1 MKKIVFLLIFMCA
14 TLSGFAQDIKY
25 ENGMLMLTVKHTKV
39 VQDGDRFIYSG
50 DILELKARN
59 FYDNNT
65 TYRLCASKPIYNYI
79 ATGGKQ
85 NQQNQIGTAGSGKL
99 VFHKTDSIVTL
110 ADSVKNKRFT
120 FEPFNPNDSV
130 HRNIMYKMARL
141 HVNISDTA
149 EVHKGDTVNA
159 TIRFDNKLWS
169 WTGVIMAGD
178 IVVSDTISVSNEGST
193 SAKIYIPNVGKQDI
207 YMSGYF
213 KHDHFPFSDKKQCF
227 SIEAKELEN
236 PTICQ
241 QCKNFWQEYIA
252 PYLLQIVIYCI
263 VIIIIAIIF
272 VETVLLLAK
281 KRRAKQTV
289 PVGGGESA
297 AGGQAASTI
306 DDQKSGESQESVVE
320 SNTGDTKKPEID
332 YAVLLQEKEDAIM
345 LIAKELGLPSNN
357 ADAEQ
362 LLGAI
367 KELQNKVNEPKIVDP
382 NKKEPE
388 TVGVEYKDAVG
399 KIAKKFNKSEKE
411 FMDAVSKDNGVT
423 PLFAA
428 YLVTQ
433 VYDHV
438 NNKQRTLKEYIS
450 GNDSDIDKFFSEIAK
465 EINKLN
471 TIQNSSFKDLV
482 KNRFTSVQKEQLVK
496 FMCEALHEETFPKD
510 LKADDFKNYFN
521 ELSTFVDNAKTTV
534 SPVNAVDEA
543 AEQKRAEELK
553 EKLQEEIGK
562 SVFDEIKNRLNE
574 CLDCN
579 KIETEDKNEFISHIA
594 DLLSSAYKTE
604 EEISQKAEELS
615 REKIA
620 AANECIGK
628 LTEEKD
634 NLQGQLNDATSKNTE
649 LGNKLDEVNKQNEQF
664 EKDIATANESIGKLT
679 EEKGALQ
686 GQLDTAN
693 SNNTSLSKELGEV
706 KKINKELSGANSQ
719 LEDDLN
725 AERNKLKN
733 EKSAHGETVTK
744 LEAYL
749 NAYIDNMRDI
759 FARVSDFVAN
769 AAKDKNEKL
778 ADFIADNILENR
790 IYGLTDFDEK
800 LKKLLKEAR
809 GKNGGVMPVD
819 DVKQKVCDAFESC
832 LSETDP
838 TWIDML
844 ARLYSYTQVDFLN
857 EAFVKQGLD
866 TKKIVVAFQSTQVL
880 LGMLGI
886 EITYPELFYDVF
898 DQDIY
903 KHKAG
908 LNITGYLPGIEDEIQ
923 SRASEGVIVDL
934 RTVGYK
940 INGEIKELPVVAKYY

>member
-14 TLSGFAQDIKY
+14 TLSGFAQDIKQDIKY
-25 ENGMLMLTVKHTKV
+25 ENGMLIVKHPKV

-50 DILELKARN
+50 DSLKLDAKLM
-59 FYDNNT
+59 FG
-65 TYRLCASKPIYNYI
+65 SGNYTN
-79 ATGGKQ
+79 TGGV
-85 NQQNQIGTAGSGKL
+85 NLEA
-99 VFHKTDSIVTL
+99 TDSIYYFKNNGWERSKKFLNAKSGYLLLKKSDGIVKVD
-110 ADSVKNKRFT
+110 DSSKNKAYY
-120 FEPFNPNDSV
+120 FEPFLPEDSV
-130 HRNIMYKMARL
+130 YRDIMYKQAGL
-141 HVNISDTA
+141 HVDIRNTE

-159 TIRFDNKLWS
+159 TISFKNKNWS
-169 WTGVIMAGD
+169 WTGVIMTKTT
-178 IVVSDTISVSNEGST
+178 VVSDTISVSNGVST
-193 SAKIYIPNVGKQDI
+193 PAKIYIPNVGKQDI
-207 YMSGYF
+207 YMSGDF

-227 SIEAKELEN
+227 SIEAKELA
-236 PTICQ
+236 IWQ
-241 QCKNFWQEYIA
+241 QCINFCQEYIA
-252 PYLLQIVIYCI
+252 PYLLQIVIC
-263 VIIIIAIIF
+263 VFIAIIF
-272 VETVLLLAK
+272 FVAISWLVK
-281 KRRAKQTV
+281 NRRAKQTV
-289 PVGGGESA
+289 PVGGGEPA

-306 DDQKSGESQESVVE
+306 DGQKSGESQESVVE

-332 YAVLLQEKEDAIM
+332 YAVLLQEKENAIM
-345 LIAKELGLPSNN
+345 LIAKALGLASNN
-357 ADAEQ
+357 ADAEH

-367 KELQNKVNEPKIVDP
+367 EELQNKVNEPKIVDP

-450 GNDSDIDKFFSEIAK
+450 GNDSDIDGFFSKIAT

-482 KNRFTSVQKEQLVK
+482 KSRFTSGQKEQLVK

-510 LKADDFKNYFN
+510 LKPDDFKKYFN
-521 ELSTFVDNAKTTV
+521 ELSTFVDNGKTTV

-574 CLDCN
+574 CLDGN

-620 AANECIGK
+620 AANKRIRT

-634 NLQGQLNDATSKNTE
+634 NLQGQLNNATSKNTK
-649 LGNKLDEVNKQNEQF
+649 LSNKLDEVNKKNE
-664 EKDIATANESIGKLT
+664 
-679 EEKGALQ
+679 
-686 GQLDTAN
+686 
-693 SNNTSLSKELGEV
+693 
-706 KKINKELSGANSQ
+706 ELSGANSQ
-719 LEDDLN
+719 LKDELD

-769 AAKDKNEKL
+769 AAKNKNEKL
-778 ADFIADNILENR
+778 ADFIADNILGNR

-809 GKNGGVMPVD
+809 CKNGGVMPVD

-886 EITYPELFYDVF
+886 EITYPELFSDVF
-898 DQDIY
+898 DQNIY

-908 LNITGYLPGIEDEIQ
+908 LNITGYLPDIEDKIQ

-940 INGEIKELPVVAKYY
+940 LNGEIKELPVVAKYY

>member
-25 ENGMLMLTVKHTKV
+25 EKGMLKVKHTKV

-50 DILELKARN
+50 DSLKLDAKSMFGAEKGWRN
-59 FYDNNT
+59 
-65 TYRLCASKPIYNYI
+65 
-79 ATGGKQ
+79 TGGV
-85 NQQNQIGTAGSGKL
+85 NLEA
-99 VFHKTDSIVTL
+99 TDSIYYFRNNGWKSSTEFINAESGYLLLKKSDGIVEVD
-110 ADSVKNKRFT
+110 DSSKNKNKRYT
-120 FEPFNPNDSV
+120 FEPFNPNDPV
-130 HRNIMYKMARL
+130 HRDIMYKQAGL
-141 HVNISDTA
+141 DVVISDTA

-159 TIRFDNKLWS
+159 TISFENINWS
-169 WTGVIMAGD
+169 WAGVIMTGD
-178 IVVSDTISVSNEGST
+178 IVVSDTISVSNGGST

-207 YMSGYF
+207 YMSGEF
-213 KHDHFPFSDKKQCF
+213 KHDNFVFSDKKQCF

-241 QCKNFWQEYIA
+241 QIINFYQEYIA
-252 PYLLQIVIYCI
+252 PYFLLQIVIC
-263 VIIIIAIIF
+263 VFIAIIF
-272 VETVLLLAK
+272 FVAVYWLVK
-281 KRRAKQTV
+281 NRRAKQTV
-289 PVGGGESA
+289 PVGGGEPA

-320 SNTGDTKKPEID
+320 SNTDDTKKPEID
-332 YAVLLQEKEDAIM
+332 YAVLLQEKENAIM

-357 ADAEQ
+357 ADAEH

-450 GNDSDIDKFFSEIAK
+450 GNDSDIDEFFSKIAK

-482 KNRFTSVQKEQLVK
+482 KNRFTSGQKEQLVK
-496 FMCEALHEETFPKD
+496 FMCEALHKETFPKD
-510 LKADDFKNYFN
+510 LKVDDFKNYFN
-521 ELSTFVDNAKTTV
+521 KLSTFVDNGKTTV

-574 CLDCN
+574 CLDGN

-620 AANECIGK
+620 
-628 LTEEKD
+628 
-634 NLQGQLNDATSKNTE
+634 
-649 LGNKLDEVNKQNEQF
+649 
-664 EKDIATANESIGKLT
+664 TANESIGKLT
-679 EEKGALQ
+679 EEKDNLQ
-686 GQLDTAN
+686 DRLNDAT
-693 SNNTSLSKELGEV
+693 SKNTELSKELGEV
-706 KKINKELSGANSQ
+706 KEINKELSGANSQ
-719 LEDDLN
+719 LEDELD

-769 AAKDKNEKL
+769 AAKNKNEKL

-940 INGEIKELPVVAKYY
+940 LNGEIKELPVVAKYY

>member
-25 ENGMLMLTVKHTKV
+25 ENGELIVTHPKV

-50 DILELKARN
+50 DSLKLDAKSMFGAEKGWSNTGGVNLKA
-59 FYDNNT
+59 
-65 TYRLCASKPIYNYI
+65 
-79 ATGGKQ
+79 
-85 NQQNQIGTAGSGKL
+85 
-99 VFHKTDSIVTL
+99 TDSIYYFFRNKVWERSTEFINAKSGYL
-110 ADSVKNKRFT
+110 LLKKSDGIVEVNGSSKNKSYT

-130 HRNIMYKMARL
+130 HRNIMYKMAGL
-141 HVNISDTA
+141 HVDISDTA

-159 TIRFDNKLWS
+159 KISFENKLWS

-178 IVVSDTISVSNEGST
+178 IVVSDTISVSNGGNT
-193 SAKIYIPNVGKQDI
+193 SAKIYIPNVGKQYI
-207 YMSGYF
+207 YISGEF
-213 KHDHFPFSDKKQCF
+213 KHDNFGFSDKKQCF

-241 QCKNFWQEYIA
+241 QIINFYQEYIA
-252 PYLLQIVIYCI
+252 PYFLLQIVIC
-263 VIIIIAIIF
+263 VFIAIIF
-272 VETVLLLAK
+272 FVAVYWLVK
-281 KRRAKQTV
+281 NRRAKQTV
-289 PVGGGESA
+289 PVGGGEPA

-320 SNTGDTKKPEID
+320 SNTDDTKKPEID
-332 YAVLLQEKEDAIM
+332 YAVLLQEKENAIM

-357 ADAEQ
+357 ADAEH

-450 GNDSDIDKFFSEIAK
+450 GNDSDIDEFFSKIAN

-482 KNRFTSVQKEQLVK
+482 KNRFTSGQKEQLVK

-521 ELSTFVDNAKTTV
+521 KLSTFVDNGKTTV

-574 CLDCN
+574 CLDGK

-634 NLQGQLNDATSKNTE
+634 NLQGQLNNATSKNTE

-679 EEKGALQ
+679 EEKDNLQ
-686 GQLDTAN
+686 DRLNDAT
-693 SNNTSLSKELGEV
+693 SKNTELSEELGEV
-706 KKINKELSGANSQ
+706 KEINKELSGANSQ
-719 LEDDLN
+719 LEDELN

-769 AAKDKNEKL
+769 AAKNKNEKL

-940 INGEIKELPVVAKYY
+940 LNGEIKELPVVAKYY